1 MKKHIERSK
10 MIIIKTFQR
19 CRNMLMN
26 TICGVV
32 GIIDLF
38 LLVAGIAICLNDI
51 FEDNE
56 EQRSD
61 DS

>member
-1 MKKHIERSK
+1 
-10 MIIIKTFQR
+10 
-19 CRNMLMN
+19 MLMN

-38 LLVAGIAICLNDI
+38 LLVAGIAVCLNDI
-51 FEDNE
+51 FEDNK